1 MAIKNIK
8 MSILK
13 KKIMMNILITN
24 YSWYDKFFS
33 YIHMTVAVI
42 TPMLAFIS
50 QLGIGADT
58 INTVILITSGIVP
71 GMIKIKDHLKYD
83 KIKDQAKQQ
92 SAKYQQLYQHI
103 DREMSK
109 TVKQNTN
116 EFVSWINREF
126 SIIETDDPELNSKL
140 RAKYIQMCK
149 EKNIPYDDDLQELT
163 ELLIT
168 NTDETKEQ
176 PHLETKEQE
185 QAQPGI
191 SHYQISIA
199 KNKDEFIKD
208 YKKTLRSITPRADI
222 SWINERAMLE

>member
-1 MAIKNIK
+1 
-8 MSILK
+8 
-13 KKIMMNILITN
+13 MMNILITN
-24 YSWYDKFFS
+24 YSWYDKFLN
-33 YIHMTVAVI
+33 YVHMTVAVI
-42 TPMLAFIS
+42 TPLLAFIS

-103 DREMSK
+103 DREMAK
-109 TVKQNTN
+109 TVQQNTS
-116 EFVSWINREF
+116 EFVSWVNREF

-163 ELLIT
+163 ELLISPS
-168 NTDETKEQ
+168 DEQ
-176 PHLETKEQE
+176 PKADTTPRIILTLDK
-185 QAQPGI
+185 
-191 SHYQISIA
+191 
-199 KNKDEFIKD
+199 KEFIND
-208 YKKTLRSITPRADI
+208 YKKTLHSITPRADI
-222 SWINERAMLE
+222 SWINERASLE